1 MSIASIDI
9 ILDSVLTR
17 HMVPG
22 STTLAIDPAQNRD
35 GFFTAF
41 ASLGWQLRRIALGL
55 QPDECEDL
63 HKAGLVAPERLTV
76 TELART
82 RLLRQSLSLLPD
94 TARAGLVHELFRS
107 GDNAERETVLKVLP
121 VLPDPQCFLETSL
134 DACRS
139 AVQTTVEAITCDN
152 VYPARYF
159 SPDAFRGMVLKALHL
174 GLPLARIYDLPQHI
188 DHEMVRMAADYAN
201 ELRAACRPVPA
212 DIILITS

>member
-1 MSIASIDI
+1 MSLASLDI
-9 ILDSVLTR
+9 ILESVLTR
-17 HMVPG
+17 HKVIG
-22 STTLAIDPAQNRD
+22 STTLIIDPAQNRD

-41 ASLGWQLRRIALGL
+41 ASLGWQLRRITLRL
-55 QPDECEDL
+55 QPAEQTGLYE
-63 HKAGLVAPERLTV
+63 AGLVAPERLTIA
-76 TELART
+76 ELART

-94 TARAGLVHELFRS
+94 TDRAGLVHELFRS

-121 VLPDPQCFLETSL
+121 LLPEPQHFLETAL

-174 GLPLARIYDLPQHI
+174 GLPLARIYDLARHI
-188 DHEMVRMAADYAN
+188 DSEMTRMAADYAN

-212 DIILITS
+212 DIVLITR